1 MRLKERKPVSILVAD
16 DDPDDKILIKEAFSE
31 NFLLTDI
38 SFVDNGEELLNFL
51 HGIGKYEPQTDIAQK
66 LPDLILLDLNM
77 PRKDGREALKE
88 IKSHPVFHCI
98 PVVIFSTSK
107 SETDLIKSYELGA
120 NSFITKPV
128 TYVELL
134 EVIKTIGKYWFD
146 TVQLFPQNQIN
157 DELKRR

>member
-1 MRLKERKPVSILVAD
+1 MRGKEHKAVSILIAD
-16 DDPDDKILIKEAFSE
+16 DDPDDKILIKEAFNE

-38 SFVDNGEELLNFL
+38 SFVDNGEELMNFL
-51 HGIGKYEPQTDIAQK
+51 QRKGKYSAKQEVEFR

-77 PRKDGREALKE
+77 PRKDGREALRE
-88 IKSHPVFHCI
+88 IKTDPALHSI

-107 SETDLIKSYELGA
+107 SETDLVKSYELGA

-134 EVIKTIGKYWFD
+134 EVTRTIGKYWFD
-146 TVQLFPQNQIN
+146 TVLLCPQIPLN
-157 DELKRR
+157 DDLKAS